1 MRIWCLV
8 VVLVLVGCGSVKG
21 DDKPIDA
28 PVQIDSPTSGCT
40 DMTSINS
47 CGPSCAMCSATGDR
61 EDATCNGTTCGIAC
75 KDNAP
80 RCSDNSCSRV
90 VFDFNSGTLEGAT
103 PRAPNGL
110 MLAVRTFMGS
120 PALAIDVTSLQ
131 EVSFRVPVCL
141 SGTAPFSTRT
151 LSAKVYFAG
160 PPAGVDGYYV
170 QASVPQPVSGAF
182 VGQRALD
189 AGVYI
194 VYTAPLSMSNMSG
207 MTTDVTFQAG
217 TYGGS
222 FAGTIWFDDI
232 TIQ

>member
-1 MRIWCLV
+1 MRIWWLAV
-8 VVLVLVGCGSVKG
+8 ALVGCGSVKG
-21 DDKPIDA
+21 DDKPVDA
-28 PVQIDSPTSGCT
+28 AIDSPIAACP
-40 DMTSINS
+40 DMTSITS
-47 CGPSCAMCSATGDR
+47 CGPACVVCSTTGDR
-61 EDATCNGTTCGIAC
+61 EAATCDGTACGIAC
-75 KDNAP
+75 QDNAP

-90 VFDFNSGTLEGAT
+90 VFDFNSMTLEGAT
-103 PRAPNGL
+103 PRTPNGL
-110 MLAVRTFMGS
+110 SLAVRTFMGS

-141 SGTAPFSTRT
+141 SGTAPFSAKT

-170 QASVPQPVSGAF
+170 QASVPQPVSGAY

-189 AGVYI
+189 AGIYI
-194 VYTAPLSMSNMSG
+194 VYTAPLSMSTMSG
-207 MTTDVTFQAG
+207 ATTDVTFQAG

-232 TIQ
+232 KVE